1 MITLQEHE
9 RELVILALSKVI
21 ESNPSYRVDEYK
33 KLLERLRSYEPES
46 ESLPI
51 NSIHEYDE
59 Y

>member
-21 ESNPSYRVDEYK
+21 ESNSSYRVDEYK
-33 KLLERLRSYEPES
+33 KLLERLRSYEPETDS
-46 ESLPI
+46 FQLCT
-51 NSIHEYDE
+51 IHEYDE